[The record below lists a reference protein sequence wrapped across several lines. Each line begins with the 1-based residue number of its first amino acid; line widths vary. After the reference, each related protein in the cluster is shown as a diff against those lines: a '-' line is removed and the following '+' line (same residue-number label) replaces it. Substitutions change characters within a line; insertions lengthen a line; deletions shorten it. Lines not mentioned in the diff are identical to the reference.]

1 MKKNKILT
9 GTLILTFAGFLT
21 RILGFFYKIYLSN
34 TLPARDLGL
43 YQLVFP
49 VYGICFTLYAS
60 GIQTAISQMA
70 ANHPDKRRVLFTGM
84 LCSVSIASLLSALVY
99 FQASF
104 IARSI
109 ILEPECANSL
119 KVLACV
125 FPFCGMTACINGYY
139 YGLKRTAVPA
149 LNQLLEQLVRIISV
163 YFLASLL
170 GGGNAKVTCE
180 LAVFGV
186 VLGEIAA
193 DLFSLFSLLWKRPA
207 KVTPS
212 SRLRSTE
219 SVMKRLLILAIP
231 LTTTRLVINLLNSG
245 ESILIPHMLKAY
257 GLSATEALSV
267 YGVLH
272 GMAMPFI
279 LFPST
284 ITNSLAVLLLP
295 TISEAQAVGG
305 NTRIQR
311 IGIATVKYSIIIGL
325 LSTCVFLVFGSSFGT
340 IFFHNPAAG
349 AFMMILAWLCPFLYL
364 STTLGSIING
374 LGQTH
379 LTFFNTV
386 IGLSIRIAFLFVLVP
401 KQGIHGYLT
410 GLLISQL
417 AISLLDFQAVNRSF
431 PLKIDAL
438 SWLLKPGLS
447 LAFLGFF
454 AQKCYQFF
462 SALPGA
468 SVPLVLFLS
477 CLLLC
482 LAYLALL
489 YILKVI
495 RPSDFHV

>member
-1 MKKNKILT
+1 MKKNKIIT

-21 RILGFFYKIYLSN
+21 RIMGFFYKIYLSN
-34 TLPARDLGL
+34 TLSAKDLGL

-49 VYGICFTLYAS
+49 IYGICFTLYAS

-70 ANHPDKRRVLFTGM
+70 ANHPDKRRVLSIGM
-84 LCSVSIASLLSALVY
+84 LCSVSIASLLSVLVY
-99 FQASF
+99 FNAGF
-104 IARSI
+104 IARSV
-109 ILEPECANSL
+109 ILEPACQNSL

-149 LNQLLEQLVRIISV
+149 MNQLFEQLVRIISV
-163 YFLASLL
+163 YFLAVFI
-170 GGGNAKVTCE
+170 GGGDSKVTCE

-193 DLFSLFSLLWKRPA
+193 DLFSLFSLLFKRPA
-207 KVTPS
+207 KVTPT
-212 SRLRSTE
+212 SRLRSSE
-219 SVMKRLLILAIP
+219 SVLKRLLILAVP
-231 LTTTRLVINLLNSG
+231 LTITRLIINLLNSG
-245 ESILIPHMLKAY
+245 ESILIPQMLKAY
-257 GLSATEALSV
+257 GLSSTEALGL

-295 TISEAQAVGG
+295 TISEAQAAGG
-305 NTRIQR
+305 NSRIQH
-311 IGIATVKYSIIIGL
+311 IGSITVKYSIIIGL
-325 LSTCVFLVFGSSFGT
+325 LSTCIFLVFGDALGN

-349 AFMMILAWLCPFLYL
+349 AFMMILSWLCPFLYL

-379 LTFFNTV
+379 LTFFNTIV
-386 IGLSIRIAFLFVLVP
+386 GLSIRISFLFVLVP
-401 KQGIHGYLT
+401 KQGINGYLT

-417 AISLLDFQAVNRSF
+417 TISLLDFQAVNKSF
-431 PLKIDAL
+431 PLKINAI

-447 LAFLGFF
+447 LAFLGFLTY
-454 AQKCYQFF
+454 KSYLFF
-462 SALPGA
+462 SAVPGV
-468 SVPLVLFLS
+468 SIPLVIFLS
-477 CLLLC
+477 CLLMC

-489 YILKVI
+489 YILGVI
-495 RPSDFHV
+495 RLSDFHV